1 MLKVKEKQFQREHH
15 EKMCQPILGREK
27 QRLATEKIC
36 LQFGPSGKT
45 CFVFVYV
52 WICLEN
58 IETKYCKISI
68 STLTNDNYHD
78 IAEANVRQLGSNKHQ
93 EYQQLDAKL

>member
-15 EKMCQPILGREK
+15 EKMCQLFLGWEK

-52 WICLEN
+52 WKILKPN
-58 IETKYCKISI
+58 I
-68 STLTNDNYHD
+68 
-78 IAEANVRQLGSNKHQ
+78 VR
-93 EYQQLDAKL
+93 